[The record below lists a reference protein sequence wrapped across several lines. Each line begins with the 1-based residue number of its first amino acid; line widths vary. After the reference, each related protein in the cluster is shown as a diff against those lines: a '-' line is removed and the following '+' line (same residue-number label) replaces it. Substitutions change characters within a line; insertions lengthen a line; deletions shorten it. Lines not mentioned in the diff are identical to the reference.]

1 VTLTEAKEG
10 DILVVTGTR
19 GDDVTLQ
26 ALRFG
31 INEGSVIEVHKK
43 IPGGPVIV
51 SKNQLE
57 IAIGPQIAVNIEV
70 VRKSELQGERK

>member
-1 VTLTEAKEG
+1 VTLTEAREG

-19 GDDVTLQ
+19 GDEVTLQ

-31 INEGSVIEVHKK
+31 INEGSEIHVHKK

-57 IAIGPQIAVNIEV
+57 IAIGPQLAVNIDV
-70 VRKSELQGERK
+70 VRKSELPA

>member
-1 VTLTEAKEG
+1 VTLTEAREG

-19 GDDVTLQ
+19 GEEVTMQ

-31 INEGSVIEVHKK
+31 INEGTEIQVHKK
-43 IPGGPVIV
+43 IPGGPVII

-70 VRKSELQGERK
+70 VRKSEVSK

>member
-1 VTLTEAKEG
+1 MVLSEAREG
-10 DILVVTGTR
+10 DRLIVTSTTGEE
-19 GDDVTLQ
+19 VTLQ

-31 INEGSVIEVHKK
+31 INEGCEITVHKR

-57 IAIGPQIAVNIEV
+57 IAIGPQIAVHIEV
-70 VRKSELQGERK
+70 EPCKAADK